1 MDLVVM
7 EGQEFISDCN
17 LADHSFMSSET
28 GRNLARETPLYSEV
42 RDFPEFFFTAAPF
55 RSWENYTG
63 ITAGPSGGMR
73 SLASVRDWTCSTVAP
88 SAISRRKRPCQVTS
102 MKASSVTI

>member
-7 EGQEFISDCN
+7 EGQESISDCN
-17 LADHSFMSSET
+17 LTDHSFISSEM
-28 GRNLARETPLYSEV
+28 GRNLARETHLYFEV

-63 ITAGPSGGMR
+63 ITAGPSGGI
-73 SLASVRDWTCSTVAP
+73 SSFASVRDWTCSTVAP
-88 SAISRRKRPCQVTS
+88 GAISRRKRPCRVTS
-102 MKASSVTI
+102 MKANSVTI